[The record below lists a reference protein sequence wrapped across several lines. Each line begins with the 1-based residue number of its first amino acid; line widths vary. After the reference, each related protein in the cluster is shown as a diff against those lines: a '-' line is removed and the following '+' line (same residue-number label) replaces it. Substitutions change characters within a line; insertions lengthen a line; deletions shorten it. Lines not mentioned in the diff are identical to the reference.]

1 MYKSALVS
9 KSFFNFGHARN
20 LPRFVPLKLY
30 LLYYTYMDEITAK
43 ELRDRLAHNSKIQ
56 LVDVREPEEFEI
68 CNLGGELIPMAE
80 LPKQAG
86 RIRRDIPVVV
96 ICHHGFRS
104 AQAINY
110 LSQRLGYDNLLN
122 LKGGI
127 HAWAT
132 QVDPDMATY

>member
-1 MYKSALVS
+1 
-9 KSFFNFGHARN
+9 
-20 LPRFVPLKLY
+20 
-30 LLYYTYMDEITAK
+30 MDEITAP
-43 ELRDRLAHNSKIQ
+43 ELKTRLAHSSNIQ

-68 CNLGGELIPMAE
+68 CNLGGELIPLGE
-80 LPKQAG
+80 LAKQSA

-110 LSQRLGYDNLLN
+110 LTQRLGYDNLLN

-132 QVDPDMATY
+132 QVDPSMATY

>member
-1 MYKSALVS
+1 ME
-9 KSFFNFGHARN
+9 
-20 LPRFVPLKLY
+20 
-30 LLYYTYMDEITAK
+30 EITAQELK
-43 ELRDRLAHNSKIQ
+43 ERLGRSDKLQ
-56 LVDVREPEEFEI
+56 LVDVREQEEFEI

-80 LPKQAG
+80 IPKQVS
-86 RIRRDIPVVV
+86 RIRRDVPVVV

-110 LSQRLGYDNLLN
+110 LSQRLGFDNLLN

-132 QVDPDMATY
+132 QVDPTMKVY

>member
-1 MYKSALVS
+1 MYTM
-9 KSFFNFGHARN
+9 N
-20 LPRFVPLKLY
+20 
-30 LLYYTYMDEITAK
+30 EITATELK
-43 ELRDRLAHNSKIQ
+43 ERLARNNKIQ
-56 LVDVREPEEFEI
+56 LVDVREPSEFEI
-68 CNLGGELIPMAE
+68 CNLGGELIPLGE
-80 LPKQAG
+80 LPKQVS

-110 LSQRLGYDNLLN
+110 LTQRLGYENLLN

-132 QVDPDMATY
+132 QVDPGMAVY

>member
-1 MYKSALVS
+1 
-9 KSFFNFGHARN
+9 
-20 LPRFVPLKLY
+20 
-30 LLYYTYMDEITAK
+30 MDEITAQELK
-43 ELRDRLAHNSKIQ
+43 ERLSRSSNIQ
-56 LVDVREPEEFEI
+56 LVDVREPSEFEI
-68 CNLGGELIPMAE
+68 CNLGGELIPMND
-80 LPKQAG
+80 LPKQAS
-86 RIRRDIPVVV
+86 RIRRDVPVVV

-132 QVDPDMATY
+132 TVDPTMAQY

>member
-1 MYKSALVS
+1 
-9 KSFFNFGHARN
+9 
-20 LPRFVPLKLY
+20 
-30 LLYYTYMDEITAK
+30 MDEITAQ
-43 ELRDRLAHNSKIQ
+43 ELKNRLAHSSNIQ

-68 CNLGGELIPMAE
+68 CNLGGELIPLAE
-80 LPKQAG
+80 LSKQSA

-96 ICHHGFRS
+96 VCHHGFRS

-110 LSQRLGYDNLLN
+110 LTQRLGYDNLLN

-132 QVDPDMATY
+132 QVDPNMATY

>member
-1 MYKSALVS
+1 ME
-9 KSFFNFGHARN
+9 
-20 LPRFVPLKLY
+20 
-30 LLYYTYMDEITAK
+30 EITAQ
-43 ELRDRLAHNSKIQ
+43 ELKQRLGRSDKLQ
-56 LVDVREPEEFEI
+56 LVDVREPQEFEI
-68 CNLGGELIPMAE
+68 CNLGGELIPLGE
-80 LPKQAG
+80 LPRQSG
-86 RIRRDIPVVV
+86 RIRRDVPVVV

-132 QVDPDMATY
+132 QIDPTMAVY

>member
-1 MYKSALVS
+1 MKERL
-9 KSFFNFGHARN
+9 ARN
-20 LPRFVPLKLY
+20 SQ
-30 LLYYTYMDEITAK
+30 M
-43 ELRDRLAHNSKIQ
+43 Q

-68 CNLGGELIPMAE
+68 CNLGGELIPLGE
-80 LPKQAG
+80 LPKQAS
-86 RIRRDIPVVV
+86 RIRQDVPVVV

-110 LSQRLGYDNLLN
+110 LTQRLGFENLLN

-132 QVDPDMATY
+132 EIDTNMAVY

>member
-1 MYKSALVS
+1 
-9 KSFFNFGHARN
+9 
-20 LPRFVPLKLY
+20 
-30 LLYYTYMDEITAK
+30 MDEITVQELK
-43 ELRDRLAHNSKIQ
+43 ERLGRQNKMQ
-56 LVDVREPEEFEI
+56 LIDVREPTEFEI
-68 CNLGGELIPMAE
+68 CNLGGELIPLGE
-80 LPKQAG
+80 LSKQAS

-110 LSQRLGYDNLLN
+110 LTQRLGYENLLN

-132 QVDPDMATY
+132 QIDPSMTVY

>member
-1 MYKSALVS
+1 ME
-9 KSFFNFGHARN
+9 
-20 LPRFVPLKLY
+20 
-30 LLYYTYMDEITAK
+30 EITAQ
-43 ELRDRLAHNSKIQ
+43 ELKARLGRNDKLQ

-68 CNLGGELIPMAE
+68 CNLGGELIPMGE
-80 LPKQAG
+80 LHRQAN
-86 RIRRDIPVVV
+86 RIRRDVPVVV

-132 QVDPDMATY
+132 QVDPSMAVY